1 MSLENLSLGYFR
13 DRRLEKGGA
22 VLLERMV
29 VRQSICLRRLS
40 EGSRAREVGFGR
52 FLANDRVTVERL
64 IEGWSEQTRTAV
76 AGRHV
81 LAIQDT
87 SEINF
92 RTTQDRQRGLGE
104 IGKGVGRGVLVH
116 AMVAVDATDGNC
128 LGLVA
133 GSVYTRKGRI
143 KTRHPKRLLEDKESR
158 RWIDTAAASKAVL
171 TAAALVT
178 VVADRESDIY
188 AEWAMLPGDNFHL
201 LTRVMHDLCVAGG
214 GTLRSVAAHWPF
226 VATRTVDLLTT
237 HKRVARQA
245 ELSLRFGAVEVLRP
259 SGVGMAQLPKTVP
272 LRFIEVIE
280 RTPPEG
286 VEPVHW
292 RLLTTHEVT
301 DVAAAW
307 QIVDWYRRR
316 WTIEQ
321 LFRLMKSHGLRIE
334 DSQLAGAD
342 ALIKLAAI
350 ATKAAAQPG
359 MLFVGVAQLIVG
371 ALALAEGIE
380 GQHHVAEAGQRLAR
394 LLISV
399 VGFAVQAVAHLEE
412 NGGEGRWRAGGQI
425 EVGRD
430 VHAGAALIGEELD
443 AITDRQR
450 DKRTK

>member
-1 MSLENLSLGYFR
+1 M
-13 DRRLEKGGA
+13 
-22 VLLERMV
+22 LLERMV

-143 KTRHPKRLLEDKESR
+143 KTPHPKRLLEDKESR

-201 LTRVMHDLCVAGG
+201 LTRVMHDRCVAGG
-214 GTLRSVAAHWPF
+214 GTLSSVAAHWPF

-350 ATKAAAQPG
+350 ATKAAAII
-359 MLFVGVAQLIVG
+359 LQLVQARDGKSREPADTAFTQSQIVVLDVLD
-371 ALALAEGIE
+371 AKIE
-380 GQHHVAEAGQRLAR
+380 GKTTLQKNPHVRHSLAWASWIIAR
-394 LLISV
+394 L
-399 VGFAVQAVAHLEE
+399 
-412 NGGEGRWRAGGQI
+412 GGWDGYPSSKPPGPITMRHGWEYFNTIATGWSL
-425 EVGRD
+425 RD
-430 VHAGAALIGEELD
+430 VCMP
-443 AITDRQR
+443 
-450 DKRTK
+450 